1 MNRQETSKIVAS
13 ITAAYPNHFKGYTTQ
28 QIDSLI
34 NTWCMVMDDYT
45 YPQASAGLKIFLA
58 SDTKGFPPSPG
69 QVIDCILKIT
79 KPESAEMSEGEAW
92 HIARK
97 AIERGSAWAEEDFE
111 KMPPNIQKALGSPAN
126 IRSMATDSEYNE
138 EVAKSQ
144 FLRAYRS
151 ILTREREEA
160 KIPSKVMALIQNTV
174 KQIEAKEKEA

>member
-1 MNRQETSKIVAS
+1 M
-13 ITAAYPNHFKGYTTQ
+13 
-28 QIDSLI
+28 I
-34 NTWCMVMDDYT
+34 NTWAAILEDYT
-45 YPQASAGLKIFLA
+45 YEAASAGLKIFLA

-79 KPESAEMSEGEAW
+79 KPESMEMSEGEAW

-111 KMPPNIQKALGSPAN
+111 KMPPSIQKALGSPAN

-151 ILTREREEA
+151 ILSREREEA

-174 KQIEAKEKEA
+174 AQIEAKEKEA